1 MITAFAAAIVVDVTV
16 ALAAGLLICWMLR
29 RRPAALRHWVLA
41 AALGV
46 AAAAPLLE
54 VTLPSWELPVL
65 TSTEPV
71 TSQTSAFSSEPAM
84 SAAPPL
90 ASVEDAPRIA
100 WVPILVTIWAAGCGL
115 LLSSL
120 LAGLARLTWMTRRC
134 RPVRARLWR
143 ERVVALSAQC
153 GIRRP
158 VTILESPDRPLLITS
173 GLLRPRI
180 IVPASAASWSEERI
194 DVVLAHELA
203 HIVRGDWAVQV
214 GAEALRAMHWFN
226 PFIWIACRRLRV
238 ESELACDDAV
248 LRRGVDAADYAS
260 HLLAVARHVVTAGRG
275 WVSAPAIAHVSTL
288 ERRIAAMLNVS
299 SNRAPVTRAARLV
312 VLLLPVTITV
322 SVAAA
327 TLTERIDAAPFVSGS
342 AEDIPLAAAPMA
354 SRAPAVVNTPV
365 PRPAAT
371 RTAVVAPLEAPVA
384 PPQPPAQQKPATL
397 TGSVRDASGAVMPG
411 VLVTLNDASGT
422 GVSTPTD
429 NNGQF
434 RLRNIV
440 PGEYQ
445 FTASLPGFTTRTTAL
460 SLAEGQELNN
470 NVTLAVGQL
479 AETITVT
486 CAPATATLRSD
497 TVPALSLLKRS
508 TVPRLFAPLRETA
521 ISAPAFAAQG
531 VPIRVGGQIRAPRQ
545 VKKVAP
551 VCPAVTPGAGLVVI
565 LEATI
570 GADGLIKD
578 VKVLRPAPADDKQAG
593 YVQAAVTAVRQW
605 EYTPTL
611 LNNVPTPV
619 IMTAAVTFV
628 VPAKPN

>member
-1 MITAFAAAIVVDVTV
+1 MITVLAAAIVVDVTV

-71 TSQTSAFSSEPAM
+71 TSETSAFSSEPAI
-84 SAAPPL
+84 SAAPAL
-90 ASVEDAPRIA
+90 ASVQDAPRIA
-100 WVPILVTIWAAGCGL
+100 WLPMLVTIWAAGCGL

-134 RPVRARLWR
+134 RPVGARLWR

-153 GIRRP
+153 CLRRP

-203 HIVRGDWAVQV
+203 HIGRCDWAVQIA
-214 GAEALRAMHWFN
+214 AETLRALHWFN

-260 HLLAVARHVVTAGRG
+260 HLLAVARHVVTAGKG

-327 TLTERIDAAPFVSGS
+327 TLTERVDAAPFVSGS
-342 AEDIPLAAAPMA
+342 ADDIPLAAAPMA
-354 SRAPAVVNTPV
+354 SRAPAVVNRPV
-365 PRPAAT
+365 PRPAPT
-371 RTAVVAPLEAPVA
+371 RTAAFAPLEAPVA

-397 TGSVRDASGAVMPG
+397 TGSVRDSSGAVMPG
-411 VLVTLNDASGT
+411 VLVALNDASGT
-422 GVSTPTD
+422 GVSTTTD
-429 NNGQF
+429 SGGQF
-434 RLRNIV
+434 RFRNIV

-486 CAPATATLRSD
+486 CAPATAALRSEI
-497 TVPALSLLKRS
+497 VPALSLKRS
-508 TVPRLFAPLRETA
+508 TIPRLFAPLRETA

-545 VKKVAP
+545 VKRVAP
-551 VCPAVTPGAGLVVI
+551 VCPAVTPGAGLVVL

-611 LNNVPTPV
+611 LNNVPTAV
-619 IMTAAVTFV
+619 IMTVAVTFV
-628 VPAKPN
+628 VPAQPN